1 MKLAILKT
9 FLAAAFL
16 FFVTEA
22 AQAQEAS
29 DQEKVETVE
38 VEVTGMMCGGCASK
52 VHKVLKETA
61 GVIDN
66 EVKYPGDVAIIKYNP
81 EKTNPKELVGAIEGG
96 TDFTAKLKEE
106 S

>member
-16 FFVTEA
+16 LFCFA
-22 AQAQEAS
+22 NIQAQ
-29 DQEKVETVE
+29 DKVETVE
-38 VEVTGMMCGGCASK
+38 VKVTGMMCGGCASK
-52 VHKVLKETA
+52 VYKVLQETA

-66 EVKYPGDVAIIKYNP
+66 EVKYPGDVAIVKYNP
-81 EKTNPKELVGAIEGG
+81 EKTNPDTIVGAIEEG
-96 TDFTAKLKEE
+96 TDFSAALKEE